1 MAVRAVFFDVG
12 ETLVN
17 EEGYWA
23 RMARLVGVPRHVMW
37 AALGAAIAAG
47 EHHREAFARLGLE
60 RPAAADDVVF
70 GRGELYPDAV
80 PCLARMHADGYLVG
94 VAGNHTEAIARWIEN
109 ERLPVDVVGS
119 SAGWGA
125 EKPSSAFFER
135 LVAEAGCAAEEVA
148 YVGDRV
154 DNDVVPAAVAGLFA
168 VHVRRGP
175 WGYLQGETSRA
186 AARIDSLAE
195 LAGVLAR
202 ERGVELHPPADGVDA
217 SVNGGGR

>member
-1 MAVRAVFFDVG
+1 MSVRAVFFDVG

-23 RMARLVGVPRHVMW
+23 RVARLVGVPRHVMW

-47 EHHREAFARLGLE
+47 EPHRQAFARLGIE

-94 VAGNHTEAIARWIEN
+94 VAGNHTESIARWIED

-119 SAGWGA
+119 SAGWGV
-125 EKPSSAFFER
+125 EKPSGAFFER
-135 LVAEAGCAAEEVA
+135 VVAEARCDAGEVA
-148 YVGDRV
+148 YVGDRI
-154 DNDVVPAAVAGLFA
+154 DNDVVPAAAAGLVA

-175 WGYLQGETSRA
+175 WGYLQRGAEHA
-186 AARIDSLAE
+186 AAAVRVDSLAE
-195 LAGVLAR
+195 LPRALASATDVSR
-202 ERGVELHPPADGVDA
+202 
-217 SVNGGGR
+217 NGGAR

>member
-1 MAVRAVFFDVG
+1 VRAVVFDVG

-17 EEGYWA
+17 EAGYWG
-23 RMARLVGVPRHVMW
+23 RVARLVGVPRHVMW

-47 EHHREAFARLGLE
+47 EHHREAFARLGIE
-60 RPAAADDVVF
+60 RPAAADAVVF

-80 PCLARMHADGYLVG
+80 PCLARLHADGLLVG

-119 SAGWGA
+119 SAGWGV
-125 EKPSSAFFER
+125 EKPARAFFER
-135 LVAEAGCAAEEVA
+135 IVAEAGCAPGEVA

-154 DNDVVPAAVAGLFA
+154 DNDVTPAAAAGLFA

-175 WGYLQGETSRA
+175 WGYLQRGADRA
-186 AARIDSLAE
+186 AARVDSLAD
-195 LAGVLAR
+195 LPAVLGAR
-202 ERGVELHPPADGVDA
+202 SGHS
-217 SVNGGGR
+217 SVNGRGSR